1 MVSMKDI
8 SETCGVSIATVSKA
22 LNGRT
27 DISTSTKE
35 RVLEVA
41 KKMGYVPN
49 SSARALK
56 TNRTYNIGV
65 LFADE
70 ARSGLT
76 HSYFS
81 PVLDSFRQGVEEKGY
96 DITFLGRHVGKSEL
110 SYSEHSKYRGV
121 DGVIVACV
129 DFEAEEVKELLQSGI
144 PVVTTLE
151 EWNNWFLTLYNVDI
165 RKLLISTARIL
176 LLLEAVSEVFCGR

>member
-110 SYSEHSKYRGV
+110 SYSEHSKKQR
-121 DGVIVACV
+121 
-129 DFEAEEVKELLQSGI
+129 
-144 PVVTTLE
+144 
-151 EWNNWFLTLYNVDI
+151 
-165 RKLLISTARIL
+165 
-176 LLLEAVSEVFCGR
+176 

>member
-144 PVVTTLE
+144 PVVTIDYIF
-151 EWNNWFLTLYNVDI
+151 NDKACVMSDNIRGIGFLHYTMW
-165 RKLLISTARIL
+165 T
-176 LLLEAVSEVFCGR
+176 